1 MAVYKRGMSGS
12 VVLEIKK
19 KLFALGYLSVSPT
32 HNKFGSDTD
41 KAVRKFQME
50 HGLETDG
57 IVGAI
62 TMAALRTCSSE
73 TTIASTASEEAII
86 ADLKT
91 RREKMLDIIEK
102 RVGDMYVWG
111 AQGHLPT
118 DKYIN
123 ARAVSRPKY
132 VTAVRAARF
141 KRYAADNPVKDN
153 GEPLRCEDCSGLF
166 WMAEN
171 VVELPL
177 DATGKDVDDSTAS
190 GLYHTYCVPIKKADL
205 RPLDLCFSGIPKITH
220 VGIVGR
226 NGKIYEAAGSEIGV
240 VCNDSVDIRTFK
252 SIFGP
257 EYGCEEYYSKSKWT
271 RFGRLKI
278 FANRGI

>member
-50 HGLETDG
+50 HGLEIDG
-57 IVGAI
+57 VVDSM
-62 TMAALRTCSSE
+62 TLAALRTYDADNTSVPSTE
-73 TTIASTASEEAII
+73 TII
-86 ADLKT
+86 ADLKA
-91 RREKMLDIIEK
+91 RRKMMLTIIKK

-118 DKYIN
+118 DKYID
-123 ARAVSRPKY
+123 ARAVSRPKN
-132 VTAVRAARF
+132 VSAARASRF
-141 KRYAADNPVKDN
+141 KQYAKDHPLKAN

-166 WMAEN
+166 WAAEN
-171 VVELPL
+171 IVELPL
-177 DATGKDVDDSTAS
+177 DATGKDIDDSTAS
-190 GLYHTYCVPIKKADL
+190 GLYHTYCVPVKKTEL
-205 RPLDLCFSGIPKITH
+205 QPLDLCFSGTPKITH
-220 VGIVGR
+220 VGIIGL

-240 VCNDSVDIRTFK
+240 VENDNIDVRTLK
-252 SIFGP
+252 SIYGP
-257 EYGCEEYYSKSKWT
+257 TYGCNEYYSKSKWSK
-271 RFGRLKI
+271 FGRLKI
-278 FANRGI
+278 FANYGI